1 MSKHIRFAAFI
12 LCGSFMISACGQEG
26 PLYLPG
32 TPSEIQ
38 TTVPQ
43 QGEAPQQTEESS
55 EEQKEI

>member
-1 MSKHIRFAAFI
+1 MLLT
-12 LCGSFMISACGQEG
+12 LCGLFLLGACGQEG

-43 QGEAPQQTEESS
+43 QGDAPQETDEDSGEK
-55 EEQKEI
+55 KEL

>member
-1 MSKHIRFAAFI
+1 MSDRLRFMLLT
-12 LCGSFMISACGQEG
+12 LCGLFLLGACGQEG

-43 QGEAPQQTEESS
+43 QGDAPQETDEDSG
-55 EEQKEI
+55 EQKEL